1 MITRRSSEE
10 RGRTRLGWLDG
21 RHSFSFGDYHDPAH
35 MGYRAL
41 RVLNDDRVAAGGGFD
56 PHPHADMEIVT
67 YMLDGAL
74 QHKDSM
80 GNGSVI
86 RPGEIQRMS
95 AGSGV
100 VHSERNASRTDP
112 VRLLQIW
119 ILPRRRGKP
128 PSYEQKALAPA
139 ELADRLHLAASGTPG
154 RGAVAIDQDADLWI
168 ARLAKDATVRHAFA
182 KDRHGW
188 LQVARGAV
196 EVNGQRLAEGDGAAI
211 SDEREIAVTARA
223 PAEILLF
230 DLV

>member
-1 MITRRSSEE
+1 MITPRLSDD

-21 RHSFSFGDYHDPAH
+21 RHSFSFGEYYDPAH

-56 PHPHADMEIVT
+56 PHPHRDMEILT
-67 YMLDGAL
+67 YMLAGAL
-74 QHKDSM
+74 EHKDSM

-95 AGSGV
+95 AGKGV

-119 ILPRRRGKP
+119 LLPRTRGREP
-128 PSYEQKALAPA
+128 GYEQKALAPKD
-139 ELADRLHLAASGTPG
+139 LADRLHLAASGTPG
-154 RGAVAIDQDADLWI
+154 RGAVTIDQDADLWI
-168 ARLAKDATVRHAFA
+168 GRLTPGATVRHAFA
-182 KDRHGW
+182 GGRFGW
-188 LQVARGAV
+188 LQVATGAV
-196 EVNGQRLAEGDGAAI
+196 EVNGVALKEGDGAAI
-211 SDEREIAVTARA
+211 SDESEIVVTAKA
-223 PAEILLF
+223 AAEVLVF

>member
-1 MITRRSSEE
+1 MITPRRSDE

-56 PHPHADMEIVT
+56 PHPHRDMEILT

-74 QHKDSM
+74 EHKDSM

-95 AGSGV
+95 AGKGV
-100 VHSERNASRTDP
+100 VHSERNASRTDA

-119 ILPRRRGKP
+119 LLPRTRGREP
-128 PSYEQKALAPA
+128 GYEQKTLARQ

-154 RGAVAIDQDADLWI
+154 RGAVTIDQDADLWI
-168 ARLAKDATVRHAFA
+168 GRLSSGATVRHAFA
-182 KDRHGW
+182 AGRFGW
-188 LQVARGAV
+188 LQVATGAV
-196 EVNGQRLAEGDGAAI
+196 DVNGVALKEGDGAAI
-211 SDEREIAVTARA
+211 GDEREIAVTAKSA
-223 PAEILLF
+223 AEILLF